1 MQKLKTVGQNS
12 GVLYTFVGLEDLE
25 KNLENVPGVHND
37 GANLDEVSNCKKM
50 RVRFF
55 VTQQQKIII

>member
-12 GVLYTFVGLEDLE
+12 GVLYTFVGLGK

-50 RVRFF
+50 CVRFF
-55 VTQQQKIII
+55 VTQQQKFII